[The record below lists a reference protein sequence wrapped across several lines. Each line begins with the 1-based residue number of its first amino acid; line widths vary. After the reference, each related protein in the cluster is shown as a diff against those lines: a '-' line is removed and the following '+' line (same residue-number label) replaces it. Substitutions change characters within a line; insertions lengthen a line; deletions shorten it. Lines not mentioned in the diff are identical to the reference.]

1 MVFRIIW
8 HLRCLSPTFVSVFP
22 MNFPPRRNSK
32 AIYMEKE
39 KALLGPRRAS
49 NALIFFAVTA
59 ATYARGLEGEVVG
72 VRGFVH
78 EVGGWGCG

>member
-8 HLRCLSPTFVSVFP
+8 HLRCLSPTLVSVFP
-22 MNFPPRRNSK
+22 MNFPPRRNSR

-49 NALIFFAVTA
+49 NALVFFAVTA
-59 ATYARGLEGEVVG
+59 ATYARGIR
-72 VRGFVH
+72 RG
-78 EVGGWGCG
+78 GRRR